1 MLLFFEGKGE
11 TKIDSQTYFILNV
24 LNCALFGKLEWE
36 CIGVNPANN
45 KCYSSNI

>member
-24 LNCALFGKLEWE
+24 LNCALFGKLDVRMHR
-36 CIGVNPANN
+36 G
-45 KCYSSNI
+45 KSRK